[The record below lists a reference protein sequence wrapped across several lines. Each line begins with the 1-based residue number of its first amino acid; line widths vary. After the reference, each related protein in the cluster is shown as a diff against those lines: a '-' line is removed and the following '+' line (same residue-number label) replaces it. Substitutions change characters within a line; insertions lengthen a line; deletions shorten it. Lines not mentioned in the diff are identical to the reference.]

1 MLTSFKKWF
10 VILKIENTYSQ
21 EAPGGLLVKTQN
33 VHYHGPGT
41 ISGWGSKIP
50 QAMWPGQKIQT
61 KLKICIHS
69 DPENMALG
77 IFPIKIKA
85 TVHKRTT
92 YKVENV

>member
-21 EAPGGLLVKTQN
+21 EAPGCLLVKTQN
-33 VHYHGPGT
+33 VHYHGPVT
-41 ISGWGSKIP
+41 LSGWGSKITLD
-50 QAMWPGQKIQT
+50 MWHGQTIQT
-61 KLKICIHS
+61 ILKICIHS

-85 TVHKRTT
+85 RFHKRTT